1 MKRKGAR
8 SLSTAYETP
17 SCTTITRPTRT
28 EPFAEGRQKEQL
40 ENVSASSSSV
50 ESLYFTDRPTY
61 AHIAML
67 VDISF
72 LGIESLEN
80 MSQEVSTGTFEIEK
94 ARSNLASKIIELG
107 MTTLHISSG
116 AIWEKALK
124 CGAEFD
130 KETRDANQTE
140 DTFLTLHSYR
150 SIYEFYKDN
159 SVVDESLPSYQAW
172 CSHFMFLARKA
183 CDNNFIMYAHGIS
196 VKEQDEEMTEVGVSL
211 QVQSPP
217 HLQRVRSGP
226 CLSMANTS
234 PPRDRPADLNQ
245 TNPSPPVV
253 LSSSSESVLKYLNNA
268 VDAVKRFEEFLVA
281 WHTGSSSESELDG
294 CVSDTRFVLQKLQAS
309 LSLLPRVGHC
319 KDTLQNIAR
328 IFRSM
333 DTLRSFGSKLLDKCE
348 KDHADILMTASAS
361 RKARSTVN
369 PELATRR
376 LTLLLVTKE
385 MTQTLSELTARLWQH
400 GKTDYN
406 TWHRSAPKACPS
418 PAKLSCARVDAI
430 LFLFRLHSQ
439 QLISFTLNKIRLS
452 STEEPILSY
461 LESALLTARDM
472 EDRESLPWISNAFYN
487 FGGSLFKAG
496 KQLEAVQP
504 LQQAAVSYQ
513 LWLDSGS
520 TRDTA
525 SSALEPIQLVKVD
538 RKETR
543 ADDYEA
549 RIMLANRYEVLGVCY
564 LALKNLEQAIM
575 SFESG
580 LVALPLAEFQRI
592 ETTFARDIRSCQLP
606 AAKLLNRR
614 TRTLLMQEG
623 ARFVSAT
630 VVSDVAEKLNETG
643 APIVIQGIIQEYEC
657 TLLST
662 LSIRTNQIKYRH
674 NYQMEIMTRIISKSY
689 RGGRAL
695 MNPIR
700 RARVLISI
708 ATIYHCGTDQ
718 KNRDEA
724 IHLIGEATE
733 LLKENNLK
741 GDHDLEGYRNH
752 YLAMAYSWH
761 GVLDRTRASDQQNRK
776 LKPFQ
781 IALQLW
787 EAILSSVD
795 CFVSWEDAALAGRH
809 SKREK
814 VPHRIPD
821 PEQLFGHLQMLA
833 DCLGVIDD
841 RVTQVQI
848 YRLMLRLC
856 NGVMPVDET
865 TCADAV
871 RIYVSMSQAYLA
883 LGYSGKAKAALNHGD
898 TILKELSTSARAPMS
913 DDQDQRLFET
923 RAQTDNPYLSRV
935 SSHLRKAEA
944 KAYKAL
950 VVAEACLTR
959 SRLLCHNG
967 NLSEAISD
975 CLRAV
980 RQLGRVVGTLSKA
993 IQESQKDSTLITK
1006 KVLDNPF
1013 LVPNMPG
1020 KQEHDQPRTGVNHL
1034 LLQGLKTL
1042 ISHRHQWPVF
1052 SLLIQS
1058 LHQLSRLY
1066 LTQGCARES
1075 EYFLEEGKQVAQL
1088 STAGK
1093 PMDKFM
1099 LGEAELGLRKHE
1111 WEHSQKILHSLN
1123 VQGDGTHA
1131 DALAWEI
1138 QDTRIQLMFGDLYYA
1153 TSLYD
1158 RSLQAYYRTEQIL
1171 SHLMDR
1177 SVISELE
1184 HLVIREPQTPREK
1197 KFVTAYSQLHEGCR
1211 PVSLSS
1217 SKLLVSSTFSESTRD
1232 TLEQALFECVTL
1244 RRIKATTGYR
1254 TGAILSRMGQR
1265 AEGLELIEKSKEE
1278 DPVSLTAAEYH
1289 LAKARIL
1296 MMELEDLM
1304 SKHLMHAMLPDSAL
1318 SAGLF
1323 TKSRGNRMAP
1333 TPTIFARQQNL
1344 DDSPFASTAPISS
1357 SSPSIRVTRSVRGHP
1372 TSIQS
1377 PLSSKPRP
1385 ASNSAM
1391 TSNLSAQRYMDIVAQ
1406 AQEQLQA
1413 AYRIAIDLSPPHV
1426 VSDICTR
1433 QVYLT
1438 ILESCFREECSD
1450 NSEAHHRRKK
1460 LALRAS
1466 YHLEMSK
1473 AVTARRE
1480 MHGLVKQKLNPKLPQ
1495 EDQDWP
1501 HDILG
1506 DAPIRMK
1513 LDDLFETGHSKQ
1525 YPEAQVQDLSVRSSH
1540 LLELEKPRRLN
1551 LSGLNDVND
1560 PNDSRTQFGLLDVE
1574 GSQERQ
1580 FTNRRAKNDHL
1591 KRQSFTLPSM
1601 TRGNERDLLQ
1611 SLERAYDQDRRGYQP
1626 EEFQKE
1632 YVDTIPSSWTVV
1644 SMSMDVN
1651 QGVLY
1656 INRLRTGATPIVVR
1670 LPLNRALQR
1679 ETDDENMGASYGYGF
1694 EAEMESVAQAA
1705 PLSYQDAVDELQD
1718 ILRRSQETL
1727 SVSGQLG
1734 RSSPGSDRVATMSRE
1749 DKAEWWLQ
1757 RQRLD
1762 DRLCALLGMMEDQW
1776 LGGLKGIVQS
1786 HNTPAD
1792 NENLVELKKTLE
1804 WIMTQT
1810 VNTMSPSNQTTTV
1823 RGRPGAH
1830 SSGRRGSVAQLE
1842 IDIDLCRV
1850 ISHLGDEPT
1859 FMELKDLIYFL
1870 LDAFTYKNGSP
1881 SSSSSEAADI
1891 FPASARSR
1899 STALS
1904 SPYIVY
1910 SEMDLGKIAGQ
1921 IRDALRHYWLSETE
1935 AKNNGFDEGSHIVLI
1950 LDKHLQMFPWESCPG
1965 LRGEAVSRLPSI
1977 CFLRDRILQKRRH
1990 QQIPPNPLESMLL
2003 AADPVTDTVEVNR
2016 HALMDWNDVE
2026 IDPRR
2031 TFYVLNPG
2039 GDLKNTENVFREY
2052 VTQQPGWKGIIGRA
2066 PLDMECIN
2074 GLVKSD
2080 LYVYFGHSGGEQYM
2094 RSHQIR
2100 QLDQCAV
2107 SLLLGCSSGSL
2118 KGPGEFDPTGGVMH
2132 FLLAGCPTV
2141 VANLWDVTDRDLDR
2155 FSKAMFTEWGL
2166 DNNLSCDSED
2176 RLMDMGQPP
2185 SDKEE
2190 ARPPRQS
2197 IVEAVKI
2204 AREECRLKYL
2214 VGAASVVY
2222 GIPCFVKQ

>member
-1 MKRKGAR
+1 
-8 SLSTAYETP
+8 
-17 SCTTITRPTRT
+17 
-28 EPFAEGRQKEQL
+28 
-40 ENVSASSSSV
+40 
-50 ESLYFTDRPTY
+50 
-61 AHIAML
+61 
-67 VDISF
+67 
-72 LGIESLEN
+72 
-80 MSQEVSTGTFEIEK
+80 
-94 ARSNLASKIIELG
+94 
-107 MTTLHISSG
+107 
-116 AIWEKALK
+116 
-124 CGAEFD
+124 
-130 KETRDANQTE
+130 
-140 DTFLTLHSYR
+140 
-150 SIYEFYKDN
+150 
-159 SVVDESLPSYQAW
+159 
-172 CSHFMFLARKA
+172 
-183 CDNNFIMYAHGIS
+183 
-196 VKEQDEEMTEVGVSL
+196 
-211 QVQSPP
+211 
-217 HLQRVRSGP
+217 
-226 CLSMANTS
+226 
-234 PPRDRPADLNQ
+234 
-245 TNPSPPVV
+245 
-253 LSSSSESVLKYLNNA
+253 
-268 VDAVKRFEEFLVA
+268 
-281 WHTGSSSESELDG
+281 
-294 CVSDTRFVLQKLQAS
+294 
-309 LSLLPRVGHC
+309 
-319 KDTLQNIAR
+319 
-328 IFRSM
+328 
-333 DTLRSFGSKLLDKCE
+333 
-348 KDHADILMTASAS
+348 
-361 RKARSTVN
+361 
-369 PELATRR
+369 
-376 LTLLLVTKE
+376 
-385 MTQTLSELTARLWQH
+385 
-400 GKTDYN
+400 
-406 TWHRSAPKACPS
+406 
-418 PAKLSCARVDAI
+418 
-430 LFLFRLHSQ
+430 
-439 QLISFTLNKIRLS
+439 
-452 STEEPILSY
+452 
-461 LESALLTARDM
+461 
-472 EDRESLPWISNAFYN
+472 
-487 FGGSLFKAG
+487 
-496 KQLEAVQP
+496 
-504 LQQAAVSYQ
+504 
-513 LWLDSGS
+513 
-520 TRDTA
+520 
-525 SSALEPIQLVKVD
+525 
-538 RKETR
+538 
-543 ADDYEA
+543 
-549 RIMLANRYEVLGVCY
+549 
-564 LALKNLEQAIM
+564 
-575 SFESG
+575 
-580 LVALPLAEFQRI
+580 
-592 ETTFARDIRSCQLP
+592 
-606 AAKLLNRR
+606 
-614 TRTLLMQEG
+614 
-623 ARFVSAT
+623 
-630 VVSDVAEKLNETG
+630 
-643 APIVIQGIIQEYEC
+643 
-657 TLLST
+657 
-662 LSIRTNQIKYRH
+662 
-674 NYQMEIMTRIISKSY
+674 
-689 RGGRAL
+689 
-695 MNPIR
+695 
-700 RARVLISI
+700 
-708 ATIYHCGTDQ
+708 
-718 KNRDEA
+718 
-724 IHLIGEATE
+724 
-733 LLKENNLK
+733 
-741 GDHDLEGYRNH
+741 
-752 YLAMAYSWH
+752 
-761 GVLDRTRASDQQNRK
+761 
-776 LKPFQ
+776 
-781 IALQLW
+781 
-787 EAILSSVD
+787 
-795 CFVSWEDAALAGRH
+795 
-809 SKREK
+809 
-814 VPHRIPD
+814 
-821 PEQLFGHLQMLA
+821 
-833 DCLGVIDD
+833 
-841 RVTQVQI
+841 
-848 YRLMLRLC
+848 
-856 NGVMPVDET
+856 
-865 TCADAV
+865 
-871 RIYVSMSQAYLA
+871 MSQAYLA

-913 DDQDQRLFET
+913 DDQVFAKWFLAQSLFLTAVGQSEEGIVAYNQARIHSTRHLQDQRLFET
-923 RAQTDNPYLSRV
+923 RAQTDNPYFSRDG
-935 SSHLRKAEA
+935 SHLRKVEA

-959 SRLLCHNG
+959 SRLLSHNG

-1034 LLQGLKTL
+1034 LRQGLKTL

-1123 VQGDGTHA
+1123 VHGDGTHA

-1158 RSLQAYYRTEQIL
+1158 RSMQAYYRTEQIL

-1177 SVISELE
+1177 SVISQLE
-1184 HLVIREPQTPREK
+1184 NLVIREPQTPREK
-1197 KFVTAYSQLHEGCR
+1197 KLVTAYSQLHEGCR

-1244 RRIKATTGYR
+1244 RRIKATTGYK
-1254 TGAILSRMGQR
+1254 TGAILSRMGRR

-1278 DPVSLTAAEYH
+1278 DPISLTAAEYH

-1333 TPTIFARQQNL
+1333 APTIFARQQNL

-1413 AYRIAIDLSPPHV
+1413 AYRIAINLSPPHV

-1480 MHGLVKQKLNPKLPQ
+1480 MHGLIKQKLNPKLPQ

-1506 DAPIRMK
+1506 EAPIRMK

-1560 PNDSRTQFGLLDVE
+1560 PNDSCTQFGLLDVE

-1580 FTNRRAKNDHL
+1580 FTSRRAKNDHL
-1591 KRQSFTLPSM
+1591 ERQSFTLPSM

-1632 YVDTIPSSWTVV
+1632 FVDTIPSSWTVV

-1734 RSSPGSDRVATMSRE
+1734 RGSPGGDRVATMSRE

-1810 VNTMSPSNQTTTV
+1810 VNTMSPSNQNTTV

-1881 SSSSSEAADI
+1881 SSSSPEAADVS
-1891 FPASARSR
+1891 PASARLR

-1990 QQIPPNPLESMLL
+1990 QQIPLNLMESMLL

-2080 LYVYFGHSGGEQYM
+2080 LYV
-2094 RSHQIR
+2094 
-2100 QLDQCAV
+2100 
-2107 SLLLGCSSGSL
+2107 
-2118 KGPGEFDPTGGVMH
+2118 
-2132 FLLAGCPTV
+2132 
-2141 VANLWDVTDRDLDR
+2141 
-2155 FSKAMFTEWGL
+2155 
-2166 DNNLSCDSED
+2166 
-2176 RLMDMGQPP
+2176 
-2185 SDKEE
+2185 
-2190 ARPPRQS
+2190 
-2197 IVEAVKI
+2197 
-2204 AREECRLKYL
+2204 
-2214 VGAASVVY
+2214 
-2222 GIPCFVKQ
+2222 